1 MERIYI
7 MWGMLLLL
15 FAVVFVIMGIREG
28 KVVRPDEAAMDPMF
42 RRDRP
47 ARIDRRRLGRGSA
60 PPPQTSLSEP
70 SLFRDSLR
78 SPESGR

>member
-15 FAVVFVIMGIREG
+15 FAVVFVIMSIREG
-28 KVVRPDEAAMDPMF
+28 KLVRPDEAAMDPMF

-47 ARIDRRRLGRGSA
+47 ARADRRSRH
-60 PPPQTSLSEP
+60 
-70 SLFRDSLR
+70 D
-78 SPESGR
+78 

>member
-15 FAVVFVIMGIREG
+15 FAVVFVIMSIRES
-28 KVVRPDEAAMDPMF
+28 KLVRPDEATMDPMF

-47 ARIDRRRLGRGSA
+47 ARADRRSR
-60 PPPQTSLSEP
+60 
-70 SLFRDSLR
+70 RD
-78 SPESGR
+78 

>member
-42 RRDRP
+42 RRDRR
-47 ARIDRRRLGRGSA
+47 ARIDRRTLGRGSA
-60 PPPQTSLSEP
+60 PPPQA
-70 SLFRDSLR
+70 
-78 SPESGR
+78 